1 MRLSPRPARRSLTVV
16 TPAMAFPCWR
26 HLPSAPACLAFF
38 CFCWTFLAQARAAD
52 GPEAPGPLAVR
63 EEELARQFRDLE
75 KTFLRLADLLAVSDP
90 RRAAVLRSVFAQARD
105 GEVGERLDR
114 IVKLLQEGQLLKAGA
129 SQAGALDQLREL
141 LALLESGDTDK
152 RRASEKEEVRQF
164 LGRVAKLI
172 ARQRDVEGSTE
183 AGGAEAK
190 LAERQAALAEETQR
204 LAGDI
209 GSFARRMEPKDDASP
224 SRSGKEAGQPQG
236 SEKGSEKGSPPDEQ
250 NGPPD
255 TGKPAGEGSPR
266 EGQDGSAEQ
275 QEQGGQQA
283 RTEEDQ
289 DEPTGDDEASRA
301 RRTKRRLAA
310 AEQRMRQA
318 QERLGEARRK
328 DARQEQEKAIEE
340 LETARAELEEIL
352 RQLREEEVERLL
364 VQLEARLRAMLRSQ
378 RGVLEAAEKLTVSPP
393 GNDRERQLEAV
404 RLSREQAAIG
414 GDAAKALTL
423 VRDDGSAVA
432 IPEALEQVREDA
444 SQASAR
450 LARGDVGG
458 TTRGILQDLVANLEE
473 MLAALEKAQAEQQA
487 RQQQPGGQGGRPQEP
502 GEQPLVDKLAE
513 LKMIRSLQLRVN
525 TRTKRFSKLLADGSE
540 RAEEPELLDALERLA
555 ERQHK
560 IERAAHD
567 IATGRTE

>member
-1 MRLSPRPARRSLTVV
+1 MRLFPRCSPPRLLRS
-16 TPAMAFPCWR
+16 
-26 HLPSAPACLAFF
+26 PSTAIVYLAVS
-38 CFCWTFLAQARAAD
+38 LAVCRASPPVAGAAE
-52 GPEAPGPLAVR
+52 GPGAPGPLAAR
-63 EEELARQFRDLE
+63 EEDLARQFRELE

-90 RRAAVLRSVFAQARD
+90 RRAAVLRSVFEQARD
-105 GEVGERLDR
+105 GEVGDRLDR
-114 IVKLLQEGQLLKAGA
+114 IVTLLEEGQLLKAGA
-129 SQAGALDQLREL
+129 GQAGALEKLREL

-183 AGGAEAK
+183 AGAPEAK
-190 LAERQAALAEETQR
+190 LSERQATLAEETRR

-209 GSFARRMEPKDDASP
+209 EGFARRMEPKDEGSPSKKGPDGEDGEKSGEKSGEKASP
-224 SRSGKEAGQPQG
+224 SEEDGKDG
-236 SEKGSEKGSPPDEQ
+236 S
-250 NGPPD
+250 
-255 TGKPAGEGSPR
+255 GKPAAGQNAPEAGE
-266 EGQDGSAEQ
+266 EGSAEQ
-275 QEQGGQQA
+275 QEQGAGQAGSDKDQ
-283 RTEEDQ
+283 EE
-289 DEPTGDDEASRA
+289 PKGDDEASRA

-364 VQLEARLRAMLRSQ
+364 VQLEARLRAMLRAQ
-378 RGVLEAAEKLTVSPP
+378 RGVLEAAEKLVATPP
-393 GNDRERQLEAV
+393 TNDRERQLEAA
-404 RLSREQAAIG
+404 RLSREQTAIG

-432 IPEALEQVREDA
+432 IPEALEQVRDDA
-444 SQASAR
+444 AQASAR

-487 RQQQPGGQGGRPQEP
+487 RQQPGGQGGRPQEP